1 MAETAPKKLRFTSYQ
16 KKLFVFLS
24 VATFFEGFDFFALTM
39 ILSDLKAEW
48 GLEPAQ
54 LGWLVAG
61 INAGTVVAF
70 LLVRKADR
78 WGRKKVLSLTI
89 LGYALFTFL
98 SGLSWSVWSFAAFQ
112 FVARIFLIGEWATAT
127 VYAAEE
133 YPADRRGTVIGV
145 LQAFSSLGAI
155 LCAGVV
161 PFLIK
166 TEFGWRSIYF
176 VGVAPLLILAFAR
189 RGLKETRR
197 FEEKRAQGLAKQRPV
212 TQVLR
217 TPHRKRVLQLG
228 VIWFLTYACSNT
240 AVAFF
245 ELHATEDLH
254 WAKSD
259 VSSVMMISALLSM
272 PLIFG
277 AGKLLDVVGRR
288 AGATFIFI
296 ATSVGVFAAYT
307 LDGKWAL
314 AAIMTLAVFGVSSV
328 LPVLN
333 AFTSELV
340 PTEFRGDAFA
350 LSNNLLGRIGYVLAP
365 IVIGVIAAR
374 SDWGTAVAP
383 TAIFPLVALALILL
397 WLPETNRKELE
408 ETAKLGVEGV

>member
-1 MAETAPKKLRFTSYQ
+1 MADSEKIPFTSYQ

-39 ILSDLKAEW
+39 ILSDLRVEWDLEAEHI
-48 GLEPAQ
+48 
-54 LGWLVAG
+54 GWLVAA
-61 INAGTVVAF
+61 INGGTVVAF

-98 SGLSWSVWSFAAFQ
+98 SGLSWNVWSFAVFQ
-112 FVARIFLIGEWATAT
+112 FAARIFLIGEWATAM

-161 PFLIK
+161 PMLIK
-166 TEFGWRSIYF
+166 TEFGWRSVYF
-176 VGVAPLLILAFAR
+176 VGIAPLLLLAVAR
-189 RGLKETRR
+189 RNLKETRR
-197 FEEKRAQGLAKQRPV
+197 FEEKLAEGLPAEKSV
-212 TQVLR
+212 TAVLH
-217 TPHRKRVLQLG
+217 TPHRRRVFQLG

-240 AVAFF
+240 AVQFF
-245 ELHATEDLH
+245 ELHATEDLG

-259 VSSVMMISALLSM
+259 VSTVMMISALVSM
-272 PLIFG
+272 PLIFA

-307 LDGKWAL
+307 LDGKWML
-314 AAIMTLAVFGVSSV
+314 AAIMTLAVFGGSSV

-365 IVIGVIAAR
+365 ILIGVIAAR
-374 SDWGTAVAP
+374 YDWGTAVAP
-383 TAIFPLVALALILL
+383 TAIFPLIALALILM

-408 ETAKLGVEGV
+408 ETAKLGVEGA